1 MDATPSTGGTA
12 PAGVAVTR
20 PSPKET
26 TARSSVKMPGPC
38 QAPKTSPPDHR
49 PRPLRGGRRAGHA
62 SSRKA
67 APAPPP
73 TGPHAE
79 EPAFR
84 RRVRPPWAPSH
95 ALKIPDLGQG
105 PRPAPPKTPRPPSS
119 LRPLRADSQD
129 HVGKNGIEGP
139 PPNAG
144 MKPNHRH
151 KMATIE
157 KKERASREG
166 GNPAAAPCA
175 RTGTRVGKAPTGK
188 CGLHRARQC
197 RQHHHS
203 TAGLPPPRPATPPRH
218 RRRNHTATV
227 GLPPRRRRRRPAE
240 PPSSRSTSLTKTA
253 AGAQP
258 NTSAG
263 SHYHRRSTKSGPV
276 KAGSGRQ
283 SARSGSRS
291 RHRRR
296 CCARCR
302 RRRGPRRRAAAS
314 IPRPL
319 HLRAQQQAA
328 APPPPPLTCCR
339 CRPSP
344 DQRRSTTTTTTTYGP
359 GRHRTS
365 LAHKPHRPPPRT
377 PPSNRRTAMDG
388 RRSRA
393 PPWQPTPPRTATR
406 PTSVDPAWE
415 LPDPPS
421 TASDLPPPSR
431 MGSSQPPPLLASC
444 WRRRRAPTKTDGE
457 GTKSPAATV
466 IATSRR
472 TAGGLGRRRG

>member
-12 PAGVAVTR
+12 PTGVAVTR

-175 RTGTRVGKAPTGK
+175 RTGTRVGKPQQGSVASTGPGNAGSTTTAPQA
-188 CGLHRARQC
+188 CHRHGRP
-197 RQHHHS
+197 RHHGIAEG
-203 TAGLPPPRPATPPRH
+203 TTPPPLDCRPD
-218 RRRNHTATV
+218 
-227 GLPPRRRRRRPAE
+227 AE
-240 PPSSRSTSLTKTA
+240 DA
-253 AGAQP
+253 AQP
-258 NTSAG
+258 N
-263 SHYHRRSTKSGPV
+263 H
-276 KAGSGRQ
+276 
-283 SARSGSRS
+283 
-291 RHRRR
+291 
-296 CCARCR
+296 
-302 RRRGPRRRAAAS
+302 
-314 IPRPL
+314 
-319 HLRAQQQAA
+319 QAA
-328 APPPPPLTCCR
+328 DPPP
-339 CRPSP
+339 
-344 DQRRSTTTTTTTYGP
+344 
-359 GRHRTS
+359 
-365 LAHKPHRPPPRT
+365 
-377 PPSNRRTAMDG
+377 
-388 RRSRA
+388 
-393 PPWQPTPPRTATR
+393 
-406 PTSVDPAWE
+406 
-415 LPDPPS
+415 
-421 TASDLPPPSR
+421 
-431 MGSSQPPPLLASC
+431 
-444 WRRRRAPTKTDGE
+444 
-457 GTKSPAATV
+457 
-466 IATSRR
+466 
-472 TAGGLGRRRG
+472 